1 MSRPPF
7 PTQRRAISAA
17 DRATGTRDR
26 LRSCNV
32 RHEGGI
38 LSDEV
43 EASTLAT
50 PAGELNTD
58 ELTVAI
64 LTSKV
69 VQLW

>member
-17 DRATGTRDR
+17 GRATRTRDR

-32 RHEGGI
+32 WQEGGI
-38 LSDEV
+38 LFNEV

-50 PAGELNTD
+50 LLENS
-58 ELTVAI
+58 I
-64 LTSKV
+64 LTS
-69 VQLW
+69 